1 MVFDVM
7 TYNGEDDLF
16 DLHYNVLKDA
26 VDEFRVIAFD
36 KTFSG
41 KPRAKIFTLDGS
53 KYPKARFFLN
63 TEHQYAKYMEMAY
76 QSPQTQGAEHWKM
89 EFAQKES
96 IRDRLTDLGDE
107 DRVIIGDVDE
117 IIDPEYIKKYGIWQ
131 TYKMSLKVYVY
142 FLNNRSSEEFYGPLI
157 GRWGYIKDDIE
168 NKSRSL
174 NQLRGMY
181 CWPPVLPYDAKAG
194 WHFTSMGGPEALH
207 VKLTDSYTADSYATP
222 EVLENLST
230 RYGKQ
235 DFLGRN
241 FTYRIDETGWPQYLK
256 DNREKYAH
264 LMSPTISGTGV
275 Q

>member
-1 MVFDVM
+1 
-7 TYNGEDDLF
+7 
-16 DLHYNVLKDA
+16 
-26 VDEFRVIAFD
+26 
-36 KTFSG
+36 
-41 KPRAKIFTLDGS
+41 
-53 KYPKARFFLN
+53 
-63 TEHQYAKYMEMAY
+63 MEMAY

-241 FTYRIDETGWPQYLK
+241 FTYRIDETGWPTYLK
-256 DNREKYAH
+256 EHRHKYEH
-264 LMSPTISGTGV
+264 LCAADSSQSHDPSTETT
-275 Q
+275 